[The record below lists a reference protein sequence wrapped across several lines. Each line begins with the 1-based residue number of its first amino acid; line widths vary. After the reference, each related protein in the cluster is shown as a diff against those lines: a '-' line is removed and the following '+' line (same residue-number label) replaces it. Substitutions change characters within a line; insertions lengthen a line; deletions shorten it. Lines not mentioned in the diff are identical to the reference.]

1 MPEDWSEEEVAATV
15 ADYFDM
21 LGSELRMEAY
31 NKKEHNRRL
40 QSLLHNRSAG
50 AIEFKHANISAVL
63 LDLGFPY
70 IDGYKPRANYQQ
82 LLMDEVIFRLD
93 GDISLENAAAAVVAA
108 PASAPTLTRPLS
120 DIVVPAPVREKNRTN
135 ERRLPVSAPRRGVN
149 YLEQEARNSSLGYAG
164 ELFALELEDR
174 RLREAGHHRLAERI
188 EHVSQTKGD
197 GLGYDILSF
206 ESNGRERLIEVKTT
220 SFGAMT
226 PFFVS
231 RREVSTSTE
240 QASRFS
246 VCRIFKFRESPKAF
260 FLPGSLGL
268 SCVLDAVQYRATPGQ
283 PPD

>member
-1 MPEDWSEEEVAATV
+1 MAEDWAPEEVAATV

-21 LGSELRMEAY
+21 LGSELRREPY
-31 NKKEHNRRL
+31 NKKDHNRRL
-40 QSLLHNRSAG
+40 QSALHNRSAG

-70 IDGYKPRANYQQ
+70 IDGYKPRSNYQQ
-82 LLMDEVIFRLD
+82 LLMDEVLMQLN
-93 GDISLENAAAAVVAA
+93 GATNLESVAATVVAA
-108 PASAPTLTRPLS
+108 PAVAPPLIRPLS
-120 DIVVPAPVREKNRTN
+120 DIVVPAPERESNRIGN
-135 ERRLPVSAPRRGVN
+135 RRSPVPAPRRGVN

-164 ELFALELEDR
+164 ELFALQLEDR

-206 ESNGRERLIEVKTT
+206 ETNGRERLVEVKTT

-231 RREVSTSTE
+231 RREVNTSTE
-240 QASRFS
+240 EASRFS

-260 FLPGSLGL
+260 FLPGSLRL
-268 SCVLDAVQYRATPGQ
+268 SCALDAVQYRATPGSQ
-283 PPD
+283 SD

>member
-1 MPEDWSEEEVAATV
+1 MPEDWSQEEVAATV

-21 LGSELRMEAY
+21 LGSELRTEAY
-31 NKKEHNRRL
+31 NKKDHNRRL
-40 QSLLHNRSAG
+40 QNLLHNRSAG

-82 LLMDEVIFRLD
+82 LLMDEVVSRLD
-93 GDISLENAAAAVVAA
+93 GDISLEDAAAAVVAA
-108 PASAPTLTRPLS
+108 PASAPPLTRPLS
-120 DIVVPAPVREKNRTN
+120 DIVVPAPVRENNRTS

-149 YLEQEARNSSLGYAG
+149 YLEQEARNRSLGYAG

-174 RLREAGHHRLAERI
+174 RLREAGHHRLAARI

-206 ESNGRERLIEVKTT
+206 ELNGRERLIEVKTT

-231 RREVSTSTE
+231 RREVSTSAE
-240 QASRFS
+240 QASRYS
-246 VCRIFKFRESPKAF
+246 VCRIFKFRELPKAF